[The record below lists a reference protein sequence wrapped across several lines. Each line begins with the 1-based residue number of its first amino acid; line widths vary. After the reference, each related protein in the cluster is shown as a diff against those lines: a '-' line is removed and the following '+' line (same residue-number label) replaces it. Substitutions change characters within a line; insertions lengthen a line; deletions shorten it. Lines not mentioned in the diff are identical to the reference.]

1 MGVESF
7 ADAVILAVNLG
18 GDADTI
24 GAITGSLAGAYWGA
38 TAIPPL
44 WRVQLRD
51 HDRIIDLAGDL
62 FRAAVEKGE

>member
-1 MGVESF
+1 MGAESF
-7 ADAVILAVNLG
+7 ADAVVTAVNLG
-18 GDADTI
+18 GDADTV
-24 GAITGSLAGAYWGA
+24 GAITGSLAGAYWGV

-51 HDRIIDLAGDL
+51 HYYIIRLAGDL